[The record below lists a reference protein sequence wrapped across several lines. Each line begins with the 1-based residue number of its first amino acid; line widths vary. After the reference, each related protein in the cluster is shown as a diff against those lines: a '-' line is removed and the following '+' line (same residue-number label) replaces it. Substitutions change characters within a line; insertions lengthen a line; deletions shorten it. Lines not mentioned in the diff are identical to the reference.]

1 LTTSW
6 AQFPH
11 DGPEVPEAIEA
22 GFTHAVAAQYAD
34 PDERGFVAGGGA
46 DLLEPGP
53 QLAALTWMAAEEGIQ
68 LLSDDEIVGVMRA
81 ASRGESWQAAIKL
94 RCVDELAGRRQAV
107 VRDSGPSGR
116 ERATA
121 EIGCALTLT
130 GRSAEA
136 LVDLAEGVRHTGVE
150 EALAR
155 GWIDVAKARVFAEE
169 LAGLPSARAWWIST
183 HVLVEAPDLT
193 TAQLRGR
200 LRRAVLA
207 DDPDA
212 ARRRAEKARA
222 GARVEM
228 WPEGSGNY
236 AIAGRELPEAGA
248 VLADRHV
255 SALAKALKR
264 AGRPGSLDQVRAE
277 VYLALLSGQS
287 PADVLA
293 SPGPDGETAK
303 RSAAAGAGAADLPPG
318 LAGNRTEPGAG
329 AADPGPVLV
338 HWPSGLTG
346 TINLTMPLSTW
357 LGIADGPGDVAGH
370 GPADAWTCRQIAAA
384 LAAGQA
390 GRYCVTI
397 TTGAGQPLGHACAAA
412 APPRPAQAGHG
423 PPGPGGSGGSGS
435 GTGGSG
441 GSGSG
446 TGGSG
451 GGWSAPGR
459 PGQRESGGGLPTRPP
474 GTGPPG
480 DIAAWLAGLKIES
493 LGGAPCDHRHE
504 TPGYRPGRRLEHLV
518 KIRNPTCTAPGCRRP
533 AIRSDLDHITPY
545 DQGGRTC
552 ECNLHT
558 PCRRHH
564 RLKGSAGWHAEMTA
578 PGTITWTLP
587 HGRSYTTTPEPYPV

>member
-1 LTTSW
+1 MTMNWVDHPL
-6 AQFPH
+6 ARPAA
-11 DGPEVPEAIEA
+11 PAVPEAIEA
-22 GFTHAVAAQYAD
+22 GFTHTAAGEVRDRAA
-34 PDERGFVAGGGA
+34 RGFEAGGPA
-46 DLLEPGP
+46 DLLPPCPE
-53 QLAALTWMAAEEGIQ
+53 LAALSGMALEAGVER
-68 LLSDDEIVGVMRA
+68 LTDDELVGVMRA
-81 ASRGESWQAAIKL
+81 ARRVQSWQAAVEL
-94 RCVDELAGRRQAV
+94 ACADELAGRRQAV
-107 VRDSGPSGR
+107 AHESGPSGR

-136 LVDLAEGVRHTGVE
+136 LIDLAEGVQRAGIGD
-150 EALAR
+150 ALAE
-155 GWIDVAKARVFAEE
+155 GWIDVAKARVFTEE
-169 LAGLPSARAWWIST
+169 LAGLRQIRAWWIAT
-183 HVLVEAPDLT
+183 HVMVEADKLT

-207 DDPDA
+207 EDPGA
-212 ARRRAEKARA
+212 ARARAEKARA

-264 AGRPGSLDQVRAE
+264 AGRPGSMDQIRAE
-277 VYLALLSGQS
+277 VYLALLSGTS

-293 SPGPDGETAK
+293 APALAASDVPGERVG
-303 RSAAAGAGAADLPPG
+303 AASAGAALP
-318 LAGNRTEPGAG
+318 AGDGAG
-329 AADPGPVLV
+329 LV
-338 HWPSGLTG
+338 SWPSGLTG
-346 TINLTMPLSTW
+346 TINLTMPLTTW
-357 LGIADGPGDVAGH
+357 LGLADGPGVIAGH

-384 LAAGQA
+384 LAAGHA
-390 GRYCVTI
+390 GRYCVTV
-397 TTGAGQPLGHACAAA
+397 TTGVGQPLGHACAAA
-412 APPRPAQAGHG
+412 APPRPGQAGTSM
-423 PPGPGGSGGSGS
+423 SGGGGS
-435 GTGGSG
+435 GTG
-441 GSGSG
+441 
-446 TGGSG
+446 
-451 GGWSAPGR
+451 
-459 PGQRESGGGLPTRPP
+459 PP

-480 DIAAWLAGLKIES
+480 DIAGWLAGLKIES

-504 TPGYRPGRRLEHLV
+504 TPGHRPGRRLEHLV

-564 RLKGSAGWHAEMTA
+564 RLKGTAGWHAEMTA

-587 HGRSYTTTPEPYPV
+587 HGRSYTTTPEPYPI

>member
-1 LTTSW
+1 MTMNWVDHPL
-6 AQFPH
+6 ARPAA
-11 DGPEVPEAIEA
+11 PAVPEAIEA
-22 GFTHAVAAQYAD
+22 GFTHTAAGEVRDRAA
-34 PDERGFVAGGGA
+34 RGFEAGGPA
-46 DLLEPGP
+46 DLLPPCPE
-53 QLAALTWMAAEEGIQ
+53 LAALTGMALEAGVER
-68 LLSDDEIVGVMRA
+68 LTDDELVGVMRA
-81 ASRGESWQAAIKL
+81 ARRVQSWQAAVEL
-94 RCVDELAGRRQAV
+94 ACADELAGRRQAV
-107 VRDSGPSGR
+107 AHESGPSGR

-136 LVDLAEGVRHTGVE
+136 LIDLAEGVQRAGIGD
-150 EALAR
+150 ALAE
-155 GWIDVAKARVFAEE
+155 GWIDVAKARVFTEE
-169 LAGLPSARAWWIST
+169 LAGLRQIRAWWIAT
-183 HVLVEAPDLT
+183 HVMVEADKLT

-207 DDPDA
+207 EDPGA
-212 ARRRAEKARA
+212 ARARAEQARA

-264 AGRPGSLDQVRAE
+264 AGRPGSMDQIRAE
-277 VYLALLSGQS
+277 VYLALLSGTS

-293 SPGPDGETAK
+293 APALAASDVPGERVG
-303 RSAAAGAGAADLPPG
+303 AASAGAALP
-318 LAGNRTEPGAG
+318 AGDGAG
-329 AADPGPVLV
+329 LV
-338 HWPSGLTG
+338 SWPSGLTG
-346 TINLTMPLSTW
+346 TINLTMPLTTW
-357 LGIADGPGDVAGH
+357 LGLADGPGVIAGH

-390 GRYCVTI
+390 GRYCVTV
-397 TTGAGQPLGHACAAA
+397 TTGTGQPLGHACTTI
-412 APPRPAQAGHG
+412 PPRPGQAGTSMSGGGGSGTG
-423 PPGPGGSGGSGS
+423 PPGP
-435 GTGGSG
+435 
-441 GSGSG
+441 
-446 TGGSG
+446 
-451 GGWSAPGR
+451 
-459 PGQRESGGGLPTRPP
+459 
-474 GTGPPG
+474 GPPG
-480 DIAAWLAGLKIES
+480 DIAGWLAGLKIES

>member
-1 LTTSW
+1 MTMNWVDHPL
-6 AQFPH
+6 ARPAA
-11 DGPEVPEAIEA
+11 PAVPEAIEA
-22 GFTHAVAAQYAD
+22 GFTHTAAGEVRDRAA
-34 PDERGFVAGGGA
+34 RGFEAGGPA
-46 DLLEPGP
+46 DLLPPCPE
-53 QLAALTWMAAEEGIQ
+53 LAALTGMALEAGVER
-68 LLSDDEIVGVMRA
+68 LTDDELVGVMRA
-81 ASRGESWQAAIKL
+81 ARRVQSWQAAVEL
-94 RCVDELAGRRQAV
+94 ACADELAGRRQAV
-107 VRDSGPSGR
+107 AHESGPSGR

-136 LVDLAEGVRHTGVE
+136 LIDLAEGVQRAGIGD
-150 EALAR
+150 ALAE
-155 GWIDVAKARVFAEE
+155 GWIDVAKARVFTEE
-169 LAGLPSARAWWIST
+169 LAGLRQIRAWWIAT
-183 HVLVEAPDLT
+183 HVMVEADKLT

-207 DDPDA
+207 EDPGA
-212 ARRRAEKARA
+212 ARARAEQARA

-264 AGRPGSLDQVRAE
+264 AGRPGSMDQIRAE
-277 VYLALLSGQS
+277 VYLALLSGTS

-293 SPGPDGETAK
+293 APALAASDVPGERVG
-303 RSAAAGAGAADLPPG
+303 AASAGAALP
-318 LAGNRTEPGAG
+318 AGDGAG
-329 AADPGPVLV
+329 LV
-338 HWPSGLTG
+338 SWPSGLTG
-346 TINLTMPLSTW
+346 TINLTMPLTTW
-357 LGIADGPGDVAGH
+357 LGLADGPGVIAGH

-390 GRYCVTI
+390 GRYCVTV
-397 TTGAGQPLGHACAAA
+397 TTGVGQPLGHACTTIP
-412 APPRPAQAGHG
+412 PPRPSR
-423 PPGPGGSGGSGS
+423 PGTSMSGGGGS
-435 GTGGSG
+435 GTG
-441 GSGSG
+441 
-446 TGGSG
+446 
-451 GGWSAPGR
+451 
-459 PGQRESGGGLPTRPP
+459 PP

-480 DIAAWLAGLKIES
+480 DIAGWLAGLKIES
-493 LGGAPCDHRHE
+493 LGGSPCDHRHE

-564 RLKGSAGWHAEMTA
+564 RLKGTAGWHAEMTA

-587 HGRSYTTTPEPYPV
+587 HGRSYTTTPEPYPI